1 MKNSEKCLWI
11 QVKRCVVLEKW
22 VDGCKGGG
30 SGNSD
35 GGKTSLSDKKGCWK
49 ISCSSL
55 THHNPKN
62 ALMTS
67 GYGNMTTVQYN
78 MLNLRMHFCDKDM
91 IMMTNHF
98 FHCLWMMNIPS
109 IIATFRWKVLLD
121 NIQTKDNWERET
133 FCSK

>member
-1 MKNSEKCLWI
+1 M
-11 QVKRCVVLEKW
+11 LEKW

-30 SGNSD
+30 SVNSN
-35 GGKTSLSDKKGCWK
+35 GGGTSLNGKKNAERFHA
-49 ISCSSL
+49 
-55 THHNPKN
+55 THYPKN
-62 ALMTS
+62 ALMKS

-121 NIQTKDNWERET
+121 NIQTKDN
-133 FCSK
+133 